1 MLASV
6 RNLFSPMNDNKLM
19 VGIIMIFLNIG
30 SKYIDFGFSK
40 TQEQALRNG
49 LAKEMLIFAI
59 VFAGT
64 RDIVIAIL
72 MTASFVALSDYIFNE
87 NSKFCIIPHV
97 LTKIKKN
104 INTKEDDDANITD
117 KDEKA
122 ALELL
127 RKLEL
132 KRRKNQQIDFV
143 NFMISKK
150 TLSMGSI

>member
-97 LTKIKKN
+97 LTKIKKT
-104 INTKEDDDANITD
+104 IHIKEEDDTIITD
-117 KDEKA
+117 KDEKD
-122 ALELL
+122 ALEVI
-127 RKLEL
+127 RKADL

-150 TLSMGSI
+150 NLTMSSV

>member
-1 MLASV
+1 MLSSV

-72 MTASFVALSDYIFNE
+72 ITASFVALSDYIFNE
-87 NSKFCIIPHV
+87 NSRFCIIPHV

-104 INTKEDDDANITD
+104 IHTKEEDDSLITD
-117 KDEKA
+117 KDERD

-127 RKLEL
+127 RKIEL
-132 KRRKNQQIDFV
+132 KKKKNQQIDFV

-150 TLSMGSI
+150 NLPMSSV

>member
-1 MLASV
+1 
-6 RNLFSPMNDNKLM
+6 
-19 VGIIMIFLNIG
+19 MIFLNIG

>member
-1 MLASV
+1 MLTAV

-49 LAKEMLIFAI
+49 LAREMLIFAI

-72 MTASFVALSDYIFNE
+72 MTASFVALSDYVFNE
-87 NSKFCIIPHV
+87 NSKFCLIPNV
-97 LTKIKKN
+97 LTRIKNN
-104 INTKEDDDANITD
+104 IHTKEDDTVITD
-117 KDEKA
+117 KDEKD
-122 ALELL
+122 ALEVL

-150 TLSMGSI
+150 TLGVSSI

>member
-1 MLASV
+1 
-6 RNLFSPMNDNKLM
+6 MNDNKLM

>member
-1 MLASV
+1 MLSFI
-6 RNLFSPMNDNKLM
+6 RNLFSPLNDNKLM
-19 VGIIMIFLNIG
+19 IGIIMIFLNIG
-30 SKYIDFGFSK
+30 SKYVDFGFSK

-49 LAKEMLIFAI
+49 LAREMLIFAI

-64 RDIVIAIL
+64 RDIVIAVI

-87 NSKFCIIPHV
+87 NSRFCIISQV

-104 INTKEDDDANITD
+104 IHTKDDDDTIITE
-117 KDEKA
+117 KDERD
-122 ALELL
+122 ALEIL

-150 TLSMGSI
+150 NLTMNPV

>member
-1 MLASV
+1 MLSSV
-6 RNLFSPMNDNKLM
+6 RNLLSPMNDNKLM

-72 MTASFVALSDYIFNE
+72 ITASFVALSDYIFNE
-87 NSKFCIIPHV
+87 NSRFCIIPQV

-104 INTKEDDDANITD
+104 IHTKEDNDTIITD
-117 KDEKA
+117 KDEKD

-127 RKLEL
+127 RKVEL
-132 KRRKNQQIDFV
+132 KKKKNQQIDFV

-150 TLSMGSI
+150 NLTMSYV

>member
-1 MLASV
+1 MLTSV

-104 INTKEDDDANITD
+104 IHTKDEDDTIITD
-117 KDEKA
+117 KDEKD
-122 ALELL
+122 ALEVL

-150 TLSMGSI
+150 SLSMGSI

>member
-1 MLASV
+1 MLATL
-6 RNLFSPMNDNKLM
+6 RDWFSPMNDNKMM

-49 LAKEMLIFAI
+49 LAREMLIFAI

-64 RDIVIAIL
+64 RDVVISIL

-87 NSKFCIIPHV
+87 NSRFCLIPHV
-97 LTKIKKN
+97 LTNIKQN
-104 INTKEDDDANITD
+104 INITDNDIITD
-117 KDEKA
+117 KDERN
-122 ALELL
+122 ALEVL

-132 KRRKNQQIDFV
+132 KRRKNQQIEFV
-143 NFMISKK
+143 NFIASKQN
-150 TLSMGSI
+150 LSMTAI

>member
-1 MLASV
+1 MLTSI

-19 VGIIMIFLNIG
+19 IGIIMIFLNIG

-64 RDIVIAIL
+64 RDIVIAVL

-87 NSKFCIIPHV
+87 NSRFCIIPRV
-97 LTKIKKN
+97 LTNIKTN
-104 INTKEDDDANITD
+104 INTKEENDTIITE
-117 KDEKA
+117 KDEKD
-122 ALELL
+122 ALEVL
-127 RKLEL
+127 RKVEL
-132 KRRKNQQIDFV
+132 KKRKNQQIDFV
-143 NFMISKK
+143 NFMISNKNL
-150 TLSMGSI
+150 TMSSI

>member
-1 MLASV
+1 
-6 RNLFSPMNDNKLM
+6 MNDNKLM

-72 MTASFVALSDYIFNE
+72 ITASFVALSDYIFNE
-87 NSKFCIIPHV
+87 NSRFCIIPQV

-104 INTKEDDDANITD
+104 IHTKEDNDTIITD
-117 KDEKA
+117 KDEKD

-127 RKLEL
+127 RKVEL
-132 KRRKNQQIDFV
+132 KKKKNQQIDFV

-150 TLSMGSI
+150 NLTMSYV

>member
-1 MLASV
+1 MLTSV

-72 MTASFVALSDYIFNE
+72 MTASFVALSDYVFNE
-87 NSKFCIIPHV
+87 NSRFCIIPHV

-104 INTKEDDDANITD
+104 IHTKEEDDTIITD
-117 KDEKA
+117 KDERD

-127 RKLEL
+127 RKVEL
-132 KRRKNQQIDFV
+132 KKKKNQQIDFV

-150 TLSMGSI
+150 NLTMSSV